1 MNVRRRIAALA
12 VSVIG
17 CFTVGAG
24 LGGSPAIAIGAAASA
39 AQSPSAEFSASTTKD
54 LAKIVRDDMKA
65 NRVPGVN
72 VGIWIPGRGRFVR
85 SFGVAN
91 RHTGRPMD
99 VRDHVRIA
107 SITKTFTGMA
117 TLRLVDQGRL
127 RLGDRL
133 SEFVKGVP
141 NGRQITIR
149 RVLGMTAGIYN
160 FTEDP
165 HFDARFT
172 RHPRLPFPLRKVIRI
187 IRRHGPDFPPGKKAT
202 YSDSNYV
209 LLGRVIKKVTG
220 HAPSLVIRHPVIDR
234 LHLHHTIFPTGG
246 AIPKPRA
253 RGYRG
258 QPGKGP
264 LRDFTRLKPCVPSTA
279 GAMISTLGDLKT
291 WGEALGTGRL
301 LTRSTHQKQ
310 LHFRS
315 LPNSPGSPLKIAYG
329 LGIFRLN
336 DFLGH
341 NGAIFGFNTT
351 VFYLPRAKAT
361 MVVEANKSTNAS
373 EESLAISVDLAHRL
387 FPSEF
392 PRGT

>member
-1 MNVRRRIAALA
+1 MGPLRPPSRTVSAFLLLLGLVAFAAP
-12 VSVIG
+12 
-17 CFTVGAG
+17 
-24 LGGSPAIAIGAAASA
+24 LGPGAAPAPASGA
-39 AQSPSAEFSASTTKD
+39 RSPSAKFSTHTKRA
-54 LAKIVRDDMKA
+54 LSKIVRDDMKA

-72 VGIWIPGRGRFVR
+72 VGIWVPGRGRFVR
-85 SFGVAN
+85 SFGMAN
-91 RHTGRPMD
+91 RHTGNRMD

-133 SEFVKGVP
+133 SQFVKGVP

-149 RVLGMTAGIYN
+149 QVLGMTAGIYN

-172 RHPRLPFPLRKVIRI
+172 RHPRLPFPLRKVIGI
-187 IRRHGPDFPPGKKAT
+187 IRRHGPEYPPGKKAV

-220 HAPSLVIRHPVIDR
+220 HVPGVVIRHQVIDR
-234 LHLHHTIFPTGG
+234 LHLQDTIFPTGG
-246 AIPKPRA
+246 AIPRPRA
-253 RGYRG
+253 RGYFAG
-258 QPGKGP
+258 NLGKGP
-264 LRDFTRLKPCVPSTA
+264 LRDYTPLNPRVPGTA

-291 WGEALGTGRL
+291 WAKALATGSL

-315 LPNSPGSPLKIAYG
+315 LPNSPDSPVKIAYG
-329 LGIFRLN
+329 LGIFRLQ

-341 NGAIFGFNTT
+341 NGAIFGYNTS
-351 VFYLPRAKAT
+351 VFYLPRARAT
-361 MVVEANKSTNAS
+361 IVVEANKSTNAS
-373 EESLAISVDLAHRL
+373 EESLAIFADLAKRL

-392 PRGT
+392 PSR

>member
-1 MNVRRRIAALA
+1 MRVVPVLLVTLALA
-12 VSVIG
+12 G
-17 CFTVGAG
+17 FANAAGAD
-24 LGGSPAIAIGAAASA
+24 STAQTSSA
-39 AQSPSAEFSASTTKD
+39 KFPEATKRA
-54 LAKIVRDDMKA
+54 LSKIVREGMKE

-72 VGIWIPGRGRFVR
+72 VGIWVPGRGRFVR

-133 SEFVKGVP
+133 SQFVKGVP

-149 RVLGMTAGIYN
+149 QVLGMTAGIYN

-187 IRRHGPDFPPGKKAT
+187 IRRHGPDFAPGKEAS

-209 LLGRVIKKVTG
+209 LLGRVFKKVTG
-220 HAPSLVIRHPVIDR
+220 HPPGSVIRHQVIDP
-234 LHLHHTIFPTGG
+234 LHLHDTIFPTGG
-246 AIPKPRA
+246 AIPRPRA
-253 RGYRG
+253 RGYFAG
-258 QPGKGP
+258 NLGKGP
-264 LRDFTRLKPCVPSTA
+264 LSDFTRLNPSVPSTA

-291 WGEALGTGRL
+291 WAKALATGSL

-315 LPNSPGSPLKIAYG
+315 LPNSPDSPVKIAYG
-329 LGIFRLN
+329 LGIFRLQ

-341 NGAIFGFNTT
+341 NGAIFGFNTS
-351 VFYLPRAKAT
+351 VFYLPRARAT
-361 MVVEANKSTNAS
+361 IVVEANKSTNAS
-373 EESLAISVDLAHRL
+373 AESLAIFADLAKRL

-392 PRGT
+392 PSG